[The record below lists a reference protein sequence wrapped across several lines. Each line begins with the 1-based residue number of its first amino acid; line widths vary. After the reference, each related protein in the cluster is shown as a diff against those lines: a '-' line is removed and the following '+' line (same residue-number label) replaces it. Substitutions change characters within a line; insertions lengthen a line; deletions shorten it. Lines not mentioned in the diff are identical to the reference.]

1 MEASHYFIPVDLELL
16 KLCLET
22 SRRDTWAKVQLL
34 IALGASNGYPG
45 DWMKT
50 AFLYMRHPL
59 HTLDQFQTLC
69 SFLHSGVVDIDAK
82 DSRGLTL
89 YDLLQED
96 EKGSSD
102 SQASD
107 MLHCAVEREARFIP
121 RLQNWILKHP
131 RKPSHYSKRYTP
143 FHHLCCLT
151 QLDDYEPLQ
160 LIYHFRNDLW
170 PDMTPEEEHTVA
182 HGCYA
187 KRDTSTT
194 AGYSNTWIRW
204 SSSGEVF
211 ACDLE
216 GPPDEAVQRQ
226 PISFPCTD
234 CIARWLHD
242 TGSPHPRASN
252 GSLSSRGT
260 LPLVATS
267 TGVIWDL
274 DNTMEDYPTYAWVPA
289 PSSDWSLFSGGG
301 VQKYIK
307 TVHIPRLSEVLDSD
321 IHMQQDQF
329 SFIEN
334 VTRHRTST
342 TSSSGDE
349 DRVYKRPRLDD

>member
-289 PSSDWSLFSGGG
+289 PSSDWSLFWGGG
-301 VQKYIK
+301 VQKDIK

-334 VTRHRTST
+334 VTRRRTST